1 VVKLRKLPHA
11 IQKDTKFDCVRCDGK
26 FIFYKIEKVIPSN
39 QEEIE
44 NLCDIFNT
52 PSLKSGYVEMVS
64 AVSHYI
70 TKSEFNKIK
79 KVYAKFYNKETNKF
93 IEGSL
98 FLNERLFAAL

>member
-1 VVKLRKLPHA
+1 MKIAV
-11 IQKDTKFDCVRCDGK
+11 
-26 FIFYKIEKVIPSN
+26 YKIEKVTPSN
-39 QEEIE
+39 KEEEE

-64 AVSHYI
+64 AVSHFI

-79 KVYAKFYNKETNKF
+79 KVYAKFYNKETNSF
-93 IEGSL
+93 MEGSL

>member
-1 VVKLRKLPHA
+1 MKIAV
-11 IQKDTKFDCVRCDGK
+11 
-26 FIFYKIEKVIPSN
+26 YKIEKVTPSN
-39 QEEIE
+39 PEELEI
-44 NLCDIFNT
+44 LCDIFNT
-52 PSLKSGYVEMVS
+52 PSLKSGYVEMIGDI
-64 AVSHYI
+64 SHFI

>member
-1 VVKLRKLPHA
+1 MKIAV
-11 IQKDTKFDCVRCDGK
+11 
-26 FIFYKIEKVIPSN
+26 YKIEKVTPSN
-39 QEEIE
+39 PEEQE

-79 KVYAKFYNKETNKF
+79 KVYAKFYNKETNSF
-93 IEGSL
+93 MEGFL
-98 FLNERLFAAL
+98 FLDERLFAVL